1 MNTKMRNLLIIGV
14 MLLISALALSAVSA
28 QDATATV
35 EPPADATA
43 AAPEAGTT
51 DMNMDHPA
59 RPFLGVSL
67 QDSADGVTVAEVVDG
82 SAAAD
87 AGLQAGD
94 IITAVN
100 GTSVTT
106 VEDTASAIGALS
118 VGDEVTIDFTR
129 GGESMSATATLGE
142 QTKADHQPMNPFG
155 QGRGDRNQMFGF
167 QYNPDDQSWTITGLS
182 EDSPLYAAGL
192 REGDVITS
200 VDGSTYD
207 PAALLQYIATL
218 APDATVTLSVTR
230 DGAAQD
236 ITLNASD
243 LMMMGGMGMGGF
255 FGHGDRNGGNGIPF
269 DFNQLMPMF
278 QSAYGNGFLGVA
290 FQSLDAQVAQD
301 NNLTVT
307 DGALINEV
315 VAGSP
320 AETAGL
326 LVNDVVT
333 AVNGEAVDEE
343 HTLRDRLIAYEP
355 DDTVTLTVLRDG
367 ASQDISVT
375 LGQPQMPEMG
385 QFFNFPFEGRGG
397 FPFGDHNGDQPEA
410 TPEAMPNA

>member
-1 MNTKMRNLLIIGV
+1 
-14 MLLISALALSAVSA
+14 
-28 QDATATV
+28 
-35 EPPADATA
+35 
-43 AAPEAGTT
+43 
-51 DMNMDHPA
+51 MDHTP

-67 QDSADGVTVAEVVDG
+67 QDTADGVTIAEVVDG

-94 IITAVN
+94 IISAVN

-106 VEDTASAIGALS
+106 VADTASAIGALS
-118 VGDEVTIDFTR
+118 VGDQVTLDISRSGDT
-129 GGESMSATATLGE
+129 MTVTATLGE
-142 QTKADHQPMNPFG
+142 QTKDDRQPMNPFG
-155 QGRGDRNQMFGF
+155 QGRGGRDQMFGF

-182 EDSPLYAAGL
+182 EDSPLYIAGL
-192 REGDVITS
+192 REGDVIKT
-200 VDGSTYD
+200 VDGSTYN
-207 PAALLQYIATL
+207 PASLLQYVTTL
-218 APDATVTLSVTR
+218 APDATVTLGIER

-243 LMMMGGMGMGGF
+243 LMMIGGMGMGNF
-255 FGHGDRNGGNGIPF
+255 FGRGSGGNGMPF
-269 DFNQLMPMF
+269 DFSQMMPMF
-278 QSAYGNGFLGVA
+278 QSMYGNGFLGVA
-290 FQSLDAQVAQD
+290 FQPIDATVAQE
-301 NNLTVT
+301 NNLSVT
-307 DGALINEV
+307 EGALINEV

-326 LVNDVVT
+326 QVGDVVT

-367 ASQDISVT
+367 ASQDIQAT
-375 LGQPQMPEMG
+375 LGQPQTPDMG
-385 QFFNFPFEGRGG
+385 QFFNFPFGGRGNRG
-397 FPFGDHNGDQPEA
+397 GQDQPEA